1 MSVKSLLLHHI
12 APETRCV
19 ATSTIIA
26 VSVAGASVASQ
37 QIAAK
42 KQRDAAKEA
51 AATQTA
57 AGDKALAAQQS
68 AYQTQRQDFSPYQ
81 QAGQGALGR
90 LTQRAQTLP
99 PTFNPNGPQASLG
112 NPMGGQPPPQQL
124 GGPMGTPGMPQGQ
137 PMGGAPQWPPQG
149 QQGPS
154 PMEQQQMGQQQ
165 KMVMLR
171 APDGTTQ
178 PFPANVVQQVIQS
191 AQAKGHQLQVV
202 G

>member
-1 MSVKSLLLHHI
+1 M
-12 APETRCV
+12 CV

-42 KQRDAAKEA
+42 KQRDAAKDA

-57 AGDKALAAQQS
+57 AGDKALAAQQT

-90 LTQRAQTLP
+90 LNQRAAAP
-99 PTFNPNGPQASLG
+99 PPQFNPNGPQASLG
-112 NPMGGQPPPQQL
+112 NPMGGQMPQSAPQQPPGGQMAPQGPPPTQQQQL
-124 GGPMGTPGMPQGQ
+124 G
-137 PMGGAPQWPPQG
+137 
-149 QQGPS
+149 
-154 PMEQQQMGQQQ
+154 QQQAPTG
-165 KMVMLR
+165 KMVLLR
-171 APDGTTQ
+171 APDGSTR
-178 PFPANVVQQVIQS
+178 PFPEASVPQVMAA